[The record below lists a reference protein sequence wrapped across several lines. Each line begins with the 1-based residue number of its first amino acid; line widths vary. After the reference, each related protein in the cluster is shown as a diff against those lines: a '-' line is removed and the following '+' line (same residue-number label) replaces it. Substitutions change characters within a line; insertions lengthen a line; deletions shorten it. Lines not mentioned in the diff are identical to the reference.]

1 MNLCYKEL
9 LVPNDIYVQN
19 SLQLADYFISIIFAT
34 SDSNVSIVGRLEGR
48 WLICEYPAQVVFK
61 IIAA

>member
-34 SDSNVSIVGRLEGR
+34 SDSNVSIVGRLR
-48 WLICEYPAQVVFK
+48 
-61 IIAA
+61 